1 MPGKGS
7 GSRCAEVTI
16 SVVTAATVCDVDLG
30 MVWKVGTKGEDE
42 EWAKVLAEIDNG
54 GDWQV
59 FEVLGA
65 ENDDF
70 AFGYE
75 EGDFIFCFR
84 REAAQL
90 DSRDG
95 GACGGC
101 QVLDAGTS
109 FEIGEGWIGVFGMV
123 VVIEWFERGIL
134 VVRSPAGE
142 VLWVLFLWINGV
154 QTRGRVVPTLGGGKR
169 PLSSRPAI
177 L

>member
-1 MPGKGS
+1 MPGNGS
-7 GSRCAEVTI
+7 GSRCGDVTK
-16 SVVTAATVCDVDLG
+16 SVVTTAIVSDVDLG
-30 MVWKVGTKGEDE
+30 VVRKVGTTREDD
-42 EWAKVLAEIDNG
+42 EWAIVLAEVDNG

-65 ENDDF
+65 ESDDF
-70 AFGYE
+70 TFGYE
-75 EGDFIFCFR
+75 KSDFIFCFR
-84 REAAQL
+84 RQAAQL

-109 FEIGEGWIGVFGMV
+109 LEIGEGWIGVFGMLV
-123 VVIEWFERGIL
+123 VLEWFEWGIL

-154 QTRGRVVPTLGGGKR
+154 QTRGRVVLTLGGGKC

>member
-1 MPGKGS
+1 MPGNGS
-7 GSRCAEVTI
+7 GSRCVEVTK
-16 SVVTAATVCDVDLG
+16 SVVTTANVGDMDLG
-30 MVWKVGTKGEDE
+30 MVWKVGTKGKNE
-42 EWAKVLAEIDNG
+42 EGSKVLAEIDNG

-75 EGDFIFCFR
+75 KGDFIFRFR

-95 GACGGC
+95 GAYGGC
-101 QVLDAGTS
+101 QVLDAGTC

-123 VVIEWFERGIL
+123 VVIKRFERGIL

-142 VLWVLFLWINGV
+142 VLWVF
-154 QTRGRVVPTLGGGKR
+154 GRWKTSAV
-169 PLSSRPAI
+169 LSSCHLVI
-177 L
+177 QFG